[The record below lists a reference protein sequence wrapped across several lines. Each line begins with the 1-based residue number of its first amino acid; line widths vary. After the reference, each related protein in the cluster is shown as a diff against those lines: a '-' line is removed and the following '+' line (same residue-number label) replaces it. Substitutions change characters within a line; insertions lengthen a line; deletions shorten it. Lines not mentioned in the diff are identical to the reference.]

1 MDNGKWIMDNEGV
14 AFGDIFKIIS
24 EGNTTI
30 IHYSLS
36 IIHSCVSTINGN
48 LMRLSSALYNEETL
62 SIRRGFSLFYFFIP
76 EGAAE
81 AEAVKKHHNDHIDNQ
96 ASAQNQTQLPQ

>member
-1 MDNGKWIMDNEGV
+1 MNNEGV

-24 EGNTTI
+24 EGNTAI

-48 LMRLSSALYNEETL
+48 WHRRREVIAGVSGYESGSRGAVRMLWASLAISS
-62 SIRRGFSLFYFFIP
+62 
-76 EGAAE
+76 GA
-81 AEAVKKHHNDHIDNQ
+81 I
-96 ASAQNQTQLPQ
+96 